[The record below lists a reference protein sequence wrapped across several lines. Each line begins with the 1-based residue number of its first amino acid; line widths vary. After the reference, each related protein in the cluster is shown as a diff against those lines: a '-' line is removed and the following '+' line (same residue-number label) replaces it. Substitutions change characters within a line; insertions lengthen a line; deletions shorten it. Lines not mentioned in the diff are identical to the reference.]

1 MSQIRLYL
9 DEDAGQRSVVEA
21 LRNLKIDVITT
32 WEAKNIQL
40 SDPDQLV
47 WATQQGRVI
56 YRKFGLKPRRFT
68 TAFLEL

>member
-32 WEAKNIQL
+32 WEDDK
-40 SDPDQLV
+40 
-47 WATQQGRVI
+47 
-56 YRKFGLKPRRFT
+56 GLYL
-68 TAFLEL
+68 AGN

>member
-32 WEAKNIQL
+32 WEAKNIRL
-40 SDPDQLV
+40 PDPDQLV
-47 WATQQGRVI
+47 WATRQGRVI
-56 YRKFGLKPRRFT
+56 YRKFGLKSRPFR
-68 TAFLEL
+68 TALC